1 MVVQIKMFILA
12 DQERKV
18 FSYLITVTKNNKY
31 HRACSIVRKLNRKGA
46 R

>member
-1 MVVQIKMFILA
+1 MAVQIKMFILA

-18 FSYLITVTKNNKY
+18 FFYLITMTKNNKY
-31 HRACSIVRKLNRKGA
+31 HSIVRELNRKGA